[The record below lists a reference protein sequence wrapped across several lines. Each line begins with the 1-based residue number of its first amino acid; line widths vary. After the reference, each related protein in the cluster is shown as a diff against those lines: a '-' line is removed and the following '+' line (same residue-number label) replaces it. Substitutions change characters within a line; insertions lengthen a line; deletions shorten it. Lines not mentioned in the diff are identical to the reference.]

1 MKQSRLLF
9 LVLVLIYTISTT
21 LHAQSSSSSGSSG
34 PISLYVSKQTGA
46 STPPFAGGYAKTT
59 DRYEHGDVTLA
70 KTGPITYTVD
80 PNDLSIGTN
89 STKAWNGNLGVDV
102 AASPAAGS
110 SANASI
116 SATYSIFYSHYIG
129 SSSGGGSTEYSCP
142 GCAAHTGTGYHEIKN
157 ETGNES
163 QEFIVYSIKATIGDI
178 SCSDTVVTLH
188 ADVFP
193 YGGTLNWTTPFGPAV
208 GNDVQ
213 INVGAIPNSFDVSVV
228 YTIGG
233 VTYTDTKHVQ
243 KATLT
248 GFTLPCCID
257 TVKNV
262 KDIAILTFDGP
273 CHPQVVFN
281 PATISPSGLGYIP
294 LVGTTGVENK
304 TATATAD
311 GVTLTANTQVVNT
324 NITFGFTPIN
334 YNFTAWKDR
343 LVNCLVSGLNGGVSP
358 CSPSGSWIPTGSLG
372 YESNYMCCP
381 GASPCVQTARRYYG
395 QANWSWGM
403 TCHFPFFGVP
413 YVASLDAVISAG
425 IDGQISLNA
434 KTNCTTTKV
443 CAGLDVTA
451 RIGGGVGATVLA
463 GAVSADLQVQISAGV
478 SGQACVYPLPLS
490 ASGYFFIGRVKVVG
504 TVTTF
509 WGLTSTS
516 VEAVI
521 WDGYT
526 SPTLSYP

>member
-1 MKQSRLLF
+1 MKQNRLLLF
-9 LVLVLIYTISTT
+9 GIVLMLLINT
-21 LHAQSSSSSGSSG
+21 LLKAQSSGSSG
-34 PISLYVSKQTGA
+34 SPIPLYVSKQTGA
-46 STPPFAGGYAKTT
+46 STPPFFGGYAKTT
-59 DRYEHGDVTLA
+59 DRYEHGDVTIN
-70 KTGPITYTVD
+70 KMGPINYTVD

-89 STKAWNGNLGVDV
+89 SSKAWNGNLGVDV
-102 AASPAAGS
+102 AASPDAGN
-110 SANASI
+110 SASASI
-116 SATYSIFYSHYIG
+116 SANYNIFYSHYIG
-129 SSSGGGSTEYSCP
+129 SYSSGGPNIYSCP
-142 GCAAHTGTGYHEIKN
+142 GCAAHTGTGYHEIVN
-157 ETGNES
+157 PTGTET
-163 QEFIVYSIKATIGDI
+163 QQFIVYSIKATIGDI
-178 SCSDTVVTLH
+178 SCTDSIVTLH

-208 GNDVQ
+208 GNDVP
-213 INVGAIPNSFDVSVV
+213 INVGVIPNSFDVSVV

-233 VTYTDTKHVQ
+233 VTYSDTKHVQ

-257 TVKNV
+257 TIKNV
-262 KDIAILTFDGP
+262 KDIAILTFSGP

-281 PATISPSGLGYIP
+281 PPTIIPSGI
-294 LVGTTGVENK
+294 GTGQETRTV
-304 TATATAD
+304 TATAD
-311 GVTLTANTQVVNT
+311 GVSLTANTQVSNS

-381 GASPCVQTARRYYG
+381 TASPCIKTARRYYG

-434 KTNCTTTKV
+434 KTNCTTTRV
-443 CAGLDVTA
+443 CAGLDITA

-516 VEAVI
+516 VEMVI